1 MNSTRK
7 MSGGK
12 RGRKGTK
19 KVGGKKTY
27 KGGANSNMGM
37 GNSGMG
43 NSGMSNSGMGN
54 SGMGMN
60 SEEEQMGGKRNTRK
74 NMSGGKRKASPWN
87 KFVKKIFS
95 EMRRKDKDA
104 SFGDALKEASK
115 RKKEM

>member
-1 MNSTRK
+1 

-12 RGRKGTK
+12 RK
-19 KVGGKKTY
+19 
-27 KGGANSNMGM
+27 
-37 GNSGMG
+37 
-43 NSGMSNSGMGN
+43 
-54 SGMGMN
+54 
-60 SEEEQMGGKRNTRK
+60 TRK
-74 NMSGGKRKASPWN
+74 NNTMKGGKRKASPWN